1 MSERKRILLV
11 TGKRK
16 AAIAR
21 AVIRPG
27 HGSVTVNEFPV
38 SNISPE
44 LARARISEPLS
55 LAGERL
61 NAVDVRVKVRGGGVM
76 GQAEAARMAIARAL
90 VDYSRSAELRRV
102 FTGFDRT
109 MLAGDP
115 RRKEPKKRSKPKTPK
130 KHERAKIRLEEFLR
144 SHRRRR
150 PVPSRHVHPEVQGGR
165 MRRDRDLRPCGR
177 ARGFAK
183 RADPVHHSP

>member
-16 AAIAR
+16 TAIAR
-21 AVIRPG
+21 AVIKPG
-27 HGSVTVNEFPV
+27 HGNVTVNEFPV
-38 SNISPE
+38 NLISPE
-44 LARARISEPLS
+44 LARARISEPLT

-90 VDYSRSAELRRV
+90 VDWSRTAELRRV
-102 FTGFDRT
+102 FTSFDRT

-115 RRKEPKKRSKPKTPK
+115 RRKESKKFGGPG
-130 KHERAKIRLEEFLR
+130 A
-144 SHRRRR
+144 RRRKQKSYR
-150 PVPSRHVHPEVQGGR
+150 
-165 MRRDRDLRPCGR
+165 
-177 ARGFAK
+177 
-183 RADPVHHSP
+183 